1 MSWRTLLGY
10 CARLHKQ
17 SSTGRD
23 ARDND
28 DQMRRPDKQK
38 LKQDR
43 QMEVGVMDILP
54 TFSGL

>member
-1 MSWRTLLGY
+1 MSRRTLLGY
-10 CARLHKQ
+10 CARLRKQ

-28 DQMRRPDKQK
+28 DQMRRSDKQK

>member
-1 MSWRTLLGY
+1 MSRRTLLGY
-10 CARLHKQ
+10 CTRLRKQ

-23 ARDND
+23 ARDN